1 MSLYSEIS
9 FQQILAA
16 VKTLTP
22 SQKKQLINI
31 LEVSTPPKKQK
42 SDFTRFLL
50 SGPVFSKKQI
60 DLIMENRR
68 SFNKWRNITY

>member
-1 MSLYSEIS
+1 MSSNSEIT

-31 LEVSTPPKKQK
+31 LEVSTEPKKQK

-60 DLIMENRR
+60 NLIKQTRK
-68 SFNKWRNITY
+68 SFN